1 MLDHTSHGRRAGER
15 GQSLILAIAFI
26 AFFGLVVVSVLGVGS
41 LTELQHVQTEL
52 TATSD
57 SSAEGGAAYAA
68 ADAGR
73 NQNDLSL
80 TCAPGDGGQLIMQPK
95 PGATPDSVGYT
106 VNACNPGQ
114 TQSTGGGPG
123 INCLLCI
130 LNLSR
135 SPTAPTAQ
143 VLNLLC
149 AQCTGADVTTTG
161 GDDYIN
167 GSVTSRSTLTAGPSD
182 AHVRLLSGAGLCSG
196 CSPTPTYYAPAI
208 ADPLA
213 SLGAPSPPVTN
224 MPSGCTSW
232 KAANGCTENLAGDES
247 TTVKPGLWASL
258 TVSGEAAVTMAPGTY
273 VFTGLLSVSGNQAS
287 LSGPSGVAIFLTCP
301 GYGPS
306 GGLCAATGH
315 TTGGSVNLSG
325 NKAQATFS
333 APTTGQYADIAV
345 LADPHLL
352 DPGGA
357 TACESGE
364 GTCVYQT
371 SGQGASVSGTIDLRS
386 SGLSLQGNAGD
397 TITGRL
403 IANSLFMSVSGR
415 IGSGLS
421 LSSPGP
427 PVSISACGVFDN
439 SVTGTTGGVSA
450 TGRAIIQSQCGDGS
464 LSGVVAFNYAP

>member
-1 MLDHTSHGRRAGER
+1 MLNHTSHRRRVRER

-41 LTELQHVQTEL
+41 LTELQHVHTES

-95 PGATPDSVGYT
+95 PGATSDSVGYT

-114 TQSTGGGPG
+114 TQSSGGGPG
-123 INCLLCI
+123 ANCLLCI

-143 VLNLLC
+143 VLSLHC
-149 AQCTGADVTTTG
+149 AQCAGADVTTTG

-167 GSVTSRSTLTAGPSD
+167 GSVTSGSTLRAEPSG
-182 AHVRLLSGAGLCSG
+182 AHVRLLSGTGLCGG
-196 CSPTPTYYAPAI
+196 CSPTPTSYAPAI

-213 SLGAPSPPVTN
+213 SLAAPSPAVTN

-232 KAANGCTENLAGDES
+232 KAANGCTENLAGDEA
-247 TTVKPGLWASL
+247 TTVQPGLWASL

-287 LSGPSGVAIFLTCP
+287 LSGPDGVAIFLTCP
-301 GYGPS
+301 GYGPK
-306 GGLCAATGH
+306 GALCAATGN
-315 TTGGSVNLSG
+315 TGGSVNLSG

-333 APTTGQYADIAV
+333 APTTGQYADIAAV
-345 LADPHLL
+345 ADPHLL

-386 SGLSLQGNAGD
+386 GGLSLQGNAGD
-397 TITGRL
+397 AITGRL
-403 IANSLFMSVSGR
+403 IANSLFMNVSGR

-421 LSSPGP
+421 LSSSGP
-427 PVSISACGVFDN
+427 PVSISACGVFDD

-450 TGRAIIQSQCGDGS
+450 TGSAIIQSQCGDGS
-464 LSGVVAFNYAP
+464 LSGVVAINYTP